1 MKFEF
6 SRRIQFYETDAMGI
20 VHHAIYLHLFE
31 EARVEFLR
39 QMGFLEHK
47 SLDEIN
53 YPLLESHVTYKKPL
67 YFDDVVEVVLNLTT
81 DQIRMHFEY
90 ELKTKRYPE
99 VAAFGTTIH
108 IAMDMRT
115 RRPIRLPEPLKELK

>member
-1 MKFEF
+1 
-6 SRRIQFYETDAMGI
+6 MGI

-31 EARVEFLR
+31 DARVEFLR
-39 QMGFLEHK
+39 HMGFLANK

-53 YPLLESHVTYKKPL
+53 YPLLESQVTYKKPL
-67 YFDDVVEVVLNLTT
+67 YFDDEVEIVLNLTT
-81 DQIRMHFEY
+81 DQLRMTFEY

-99 VAAFGTTIH
+99 TVAFGRTIH